1 MVINLA
7 IGGSFPPASLG
18 TIGADYPVVNKTD
31 TSSSDIGSPAP
42 VPGADKTN
50 DAASEK
56 KRYDAVSQASTDFF
70 KDVYAVSDTSFTI
83 FKDASGQYI
92 TRYTSLRDG
101 KVTYVPEQSIL
112 QYASSRGFGST
123 AILKIQV

>member
-1 MVINLA
+1 MVINIA

-18 TIGADYPVVNKTD
+18 TGGADYPVVNKTD

-42 VPGADKTN
+42 VPGANKTS
-50 DAASEK
+50 DVPSEEKRYEAVFQASE
-56 KRYDAVSQASTDFF
+56 DFF

-112 QYASSRGFGST
+112 QYAQSRSFGNA